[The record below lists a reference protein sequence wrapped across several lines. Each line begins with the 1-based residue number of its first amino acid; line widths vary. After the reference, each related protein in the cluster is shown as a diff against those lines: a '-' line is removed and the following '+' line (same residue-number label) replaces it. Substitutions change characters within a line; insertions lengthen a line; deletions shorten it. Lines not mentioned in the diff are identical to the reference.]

1 MNLEKYAKLL
11 MIISR
16 DTPMYWPETIEM
28 VLKSLLAKKAIK
40 TNIPPDWLQRL
51 LLWLLVEL

>member
-40 TNIPPDWLQRL
+40 TNIVQIGCNKRHYGY
-51 LLWLLVEL
+51 